1 MELEVYYVVRYYK
14 DCNKPDFVAGP
25 MSFDDAY
32 DEREKREKNSLGR
45 TSDFRIE
52 SGTIKIG

>member
-25 MSFDDAY
+25 MSYDDAY
-32 DEREKREKNSLGR
+32 DECEKREKNSLGQ
-45 TSDFRIE
+45 
-52 SGTIKIG
+52 IGRAHV